1 MNNFIDVPD
10 NCLWKEGDLW
20 YGWAF
25 VEDRYIFNDLG
36 IESVTDLIMSL
47 HNE

>member
-10 NCLWKEGDLW
+10 NCLWREGDLW